1 MIFVVNFFQ
10 YGQFAPG
17 VSAEAYADMQ
27 RAKDEELRSQV
38 DESVTEIAKLRSEK
52 SLLEDQI
59 KYDFYFWIHISQ
71 F

>member
-1 MIFVVNFFQ
+1 
-10 YGQFAPG
+10 
-17 VSAEAYADMQ
+17 MQ

-59 KYDFYFWIHISQ
+59 KYDFYFSIHISQ